1 MSENKDPT
9 PAKVEEEVKAT
20 TTTEVPATTETPNS
34 TTSTSA
40 SANDD
45 DKPVDET
52 ATTNADEAAAE
63 PGTTATANATTTGS
77 MKVYVGNLSWSVT
90 SNDLSAHMGTTGCKV
105 VSANV
110 LSSSSGRSR
119 GCGIVQF
126 ASADDAGKAI
136 LTLND
141 TDLMGRDIFVREDR
155 EDKQHQQG
163 SVSAAAGSAG
173 GAKADAAAAAGGTGG
188 STSSTRLY
196 VGNLAYS
203 VRWQHLKDFF
213 RQAGNVVY
221 AEVMTEGNGRSKGCG
236 IVEFETAE
244 EAEEAKK
251 LSDEELNGRAIFVR
265 EDREIAKSNTAGSGG
280 VSVYIGN
287 LSYETSWQDL
297 KDHMRAAGNVDK
309 ADVITGGDG
318 RSKGCGVVTYQ
329 KPQEAARAIRELQ
342 DSMLNGRPI
351 FVREDREKSHQSGRP
366 YSNSKNSGGG
376 KGCQLFVSNLSF
388 DTTWM
393 ELKEH
398 FLAAGDVDHVD
409 VLEYPN
415 GRKKGT
421 ATVRFFNAEDAENA
435 VATLNGVDLMGRD
448 LAIKIDSK
456 AR

>member
-1 MSENKDPT
+1 
-9 PAKVEEEVKAT
+9 
-20 TTTEVPATTETPNS
+20 
-34 TTSTSA
+34 
-40 SANDD
+40 
-45 DKPVDET
+45 
-52 ATTNADEAAAE
+52 
-63 PGTTATANATTTGS
+63 
-77 MKVYVGNLSWSVT
+77 
-90 SNDLSAHMGTTGCKV
+90 
-105 VSANV
+105 
-110 LSSSSGRSR
+110 
-119 GCGIVQF
+119 
-126 ASADDAGKAI
+126 
-136 LTLND
+136 
-141 TDLMGRDIFVREDR
+141 
-155 EDKQHQQG
+155 
-163 SVSAAAGSAG
+163 
-173 GAKADAAAAAGGTGG
+173 
-188 STSSTRLY
+188 
-196 VGNLAYS
+196 
-203 VRWQHLKDFF
+203 
-213 RQAGNVVY
+213 
-221 AEVMTEGNGRSKGCG
+221 
-236 IVEFETAE
+236 
-244 EAEEAKK
+244 
-251 LSDEELNGRAIFVR
+251 
-265 EDREIAKSNTAGSGG
+265 
-280 VSVYIGN
+280 
-287 LSYETSWQDL
+287 
-297 KDHMRAAGNVDK
+297 MRAAGNVDK